1 MLVLKMLKQK
11 YLSLITIVLA
21 VTCLELT
28 AQIGYTEVAAYTFS
42 ITPEKGTPSGHSRTG
57 HRIEEVHGDL
67 KSTLF
72 LFRHDNK
79 KLCLLTSPL
88 GIERDL
94 LHDICIQ
101 KLSMILNIPERDIIT
116 NSSHNHTIP
125 FIDVPDTGSTGKE
138 EHEHLSRELGQKFLS
153 GLETAADHVNK
164 NLVPVSVEWGK
175 AEENRITYNRKG
187 IRPDGTTYFMREED
201 RIDIAGEGYHGVIDP
216 EAIVVVFKNSGG
228 SPVAA
233 LAFFTGHPVAAY
245 NPEKLISYG
254 QFPQVACEMLSSR
267 LGGIPVA
274 FVQGCAGNINA
285 KYMLTG
291 TFEEAELLGRYLGET
306 FITAA
311 GHLRPSKRTGIEWS
325 REPVHVPLD
334 ELPSAAVL
342 KRDLQEMDD
351 FIKRGNEGD
360 ENTGSCV
367 GMNFPQALT
376 PPYRAKLVELVR
388 PWYEWALEQHKTN
401 NLNNLPEYLP
411 VEIVVARIGDV
422 GFVGLPF
429 EPFVETGLKI
439 KKEAFLPC
447 VMTCGYTDGRSGYIP
462 DGTGAGDREYMSGQY
477 RYGTI
482 IKSPGNKP
490 GELSKYDKIFTPPY
504 KSPAGDECARVAVNK
519 INQFAK

>member
-1 MLVLKMLKQK
+1 MLKTR
-11 YLSLITIVLA
+11 YLILLIITT
-21 VTCLELT
+21 TCLRLA
-28 AQIGYTEVAAYTFS
+28 AQVGYTEVAAYTFS
-42 ITPEKGTPSGHSRTG
+42 ITPEEGTPSGHTRTG

-67 KSTLF
+67 KSTLL
-72 LFRHDNK
+72 LFHHYNK

-88 GIERDL
+88 GVERDL
-94 LHDICIQ
+94 LHEICVQ
-101 KLSMILNIPERDIIT
+101 KLSDILDMPERDIIT

-125 FIDVPDTGSTGKE
+125 FIDVSDGESKIKE
-138 EHEHLSRELGQKFLS
+138 DYELLSWKLGREFLS
-153 GLETAADHVNK
+153 GLEKAANHVKN

-201 RIDIAGEGYHGVIDP
+201 RLGIAGEGYHGVIDP
-216 EAIVVVFKNSGG
+216 EAIVVVFKNSSGK
-228 SPVAA
+228 PVAA
-233 LAFFTGHPVAAY
+233 LTSFTGHPVAAY

-254 QFPQVACEMLSSR
+254 QFPQAACEMLSSR
-267 LGGIPVA
+267 LGNIPVA

-285 KYMLTG
+285 KYMLSG
-291 TFEEAELLGRYLGET
+291 TFEEAEQLGRYLGKT
-306 FITAA
+306 FITATES
-311 GHLRPSKRTGIEWS
+311 LTPSKRTGIEWS
-325 REPVHVPLD
+325 REPVHIPLA
-334 ELPSAAVL
+334 ELPSETVL
-342 KRDLQEMDD
+342 KRDLEVIDD
-351 FIKRGNEGD
+351 FVRRGNEGD
-360 ENTGSCV
+360 ENTVICV
-367 GMNFPQALT
+367 GMNFPLALT

-388 PWYEWALEQHKTN
+388 PWYEWAMEQHQTN

-447 VMTCGYTDGRSGYIP
+447 IMTCGYTDGRAGYIP
-462 DGTGAGDREYMSGQY
+462 DGKGAGDREYMSGAY

-482 IKSPGNKP
+482 IRSPAGLA
-490 GELSKYDKIFTPPY
+490 GELSEYKKIFTPPY
-504 KSPAGDECARVAVNK
+504 KTPAGDECARIAISK